1 MFDGG
6 SAHGSGAGQTATAV
20 ALPTGQVT
28 ALVDR
33 LAEVPRDRIS
43 DADRV
48 ELITELERLKAAAA
62 AAQAK
67 LTADLDASQRA
78 EQEAAGLPARRVGV
92 GIAAQVGLARRESPN
107 RGAQHLGLA
116 KVLTT
121 EMPHTL
127 ARLTAGDLSEWRA
140 TLLARETACL
150 TREHRQYVDQ
160 ALCADPA
167 TLDGLGDRAIVAAAQ
182 KLAIKLDQEAVV
194 RRRAKAHNERRVS
207 LRPAPD
213 TMTWL
218 TALLPVEQGVAAFAA
233 LTRAAEQARTSG
245 DERGRGQVMADTF
258 VERVTG
264 QALADEVPV
273 AVNLVI
279 TETSLFDGDPTPA
292 HVDGY
297 GPVPAAWAR
306 DLVAQA
312 LDADSGAGAW
322 LRRLFTHPAT
332 GALVGMDSRQR
343 KVPAGLAQLVR
354 LRDGGTCRTPWCD
367 APIRHTDHTT
377 PAHADGPTSEIN
389 LTGRCEACNHAKEA
403 PGWRARPRS
412 RSGEPH
418 RIEVTTPTGHQH
430 HSHAPPLPGLDTL
443 RYSTT
448 GWGHLR
454 ISWKKLALA
463 A

>member
-1 MFDGG
+1 M
-6 SAHGSGAGQTATAV
+6 S
-20 ALPTGQVT
+20 
-28 ALVDR
+28 
-33 LAEVPRDRIS
+33 RDRIS
-43 DADRV
+43 DAERV
-48 ELITELERLKAAAA
+48 DLITELERLKAAAA

-78 EQEAAGLPARRVGV
+78 AQEAAGLPARRVGV

-116 KVLTT
+116 KVLVH

-127 ARLTAGDLSEWRA
+127 DRLAAGDLTEWQA
-140 TLLARETACL
+140 TLLARETGCL
-150 TREHRQYVDQ
+150 TREHREYVDQ

-167 TLDGLGDRAIVAAAQ
+167 TLDGLGDRAVAAAAQ
-182 KLAIKLDQEAVV
+182 KLAIRLDQEAVV
-194 RRRAKAHNERRVS
+194 RRRAKAQNERRVS

-213 TMTWL
+213 TMTYL
-218 TALLPVEQGVAAFAA
+218 TALLPVEQGVAVYAA
-233 LTRAAEQARTSG
+233 LTKAADQTRAAG
-245 DERGRGQVMADTF
+245 DDDRGRGQVMADTL
-258 VERVTG
+258 VERCTG
-264 QALADEVPV
+264 QTEADQVPV

-279 TETSLFDGDPTPA
+279 SDTSLLDGDPTPA
-292 HVDGY
+292 HLDGH
-297 GPVPAAWAR
+297 GPVPAACAR

-312 LDADSGAGAW
+312 LDTGTDTGAGVW

-332 GALVGMDSRQR
+332 GALVAMDSRQR
-343 KVPAGLAQLVR
+343 KVPAGLAALVR

-377 PAHADGPTSEIN
+377 PAHADGETSELN

-412 RSGEPH
+412 RPGEPH

-430 HSHAPPLPGLDTL
+430 QSHAPPLPGLDRPTEAP
-443 RYSTT
+443 RVEI
-448 GWGHLR
+448 GWADLT
-454 ISWKKLALA
+454 LA